1 MKIVETFPRKV
12 KVLEEGVWIPLSSGD
27 RLAARIWLPEDAETD
42 PVPALLEYIP
52 YRKRDMTRAGDE
64 PTHHYLAGHGYASVR
79 VDMRGA
85 GDSSGVMHDE
95 YALQEQ
101 DDAVEVIAWLAAQ
114 PWCSGRVGMFGISWG
129 GFNSLQVAARR
140 PPALAAIITSC
151 STDDRYTDD
160 VHYMGGCLLN
170 DNMDWGTTFLSILPL
185 PGDPEIMGESWRD
198 NWMERLAA
206 LPCPIEL
213 WMNHQRRDDYW
224 KHGSVNEN
232 YGDIRIPVF
241 AVGGWLDGYSNAIF
255 RLLANLDVPRLGL
268 IGPHAHQWGQ
278 SERAPGPA
286 IGFLQESL
294 RWWDHWLKD
303 AATGIMDEPML
314 RVVMQEDLP
323 AAPWYAE
330 CPGRWVGEAS
340 WPSARIAPLSFHLNA
355 DGLGRA
361 AGPET
366 DLVNASP
373 QTCGIAGGEWCPYG
387 TGGDG
392 PEFPGDQRIDDGGS
406 ICFDSAPLTERLEVL
421 GAPVV
426 ELELAVDRPSA
437 FVAVRLNDVKPDGA
451 AARATFGVLNLT
463 HRNGHETPQA
473 MTPGQRTRVRVQL
486 NDTAY
491 AFLPG
496 HRIRLSVSTTYWPMI
511 WPSPE
516 TVTLTLVGSAGTLT
530 LPVRPTDDDEP
541 ALVAFAAPEQAPAMP
556 ATQLETGRSSNTV
569 SRDVMTG
576 RVDIVAER
584 GGGLVRIDDHG
595 LVAGRRNSHERMSI
609 TDDDPLSAETAMV
622 FENRIGRGDFQVR
635 IEARTRL
642 RATKE
647 TFVLTADLD
656 VWEGDERI
664 MAKSWNCP
672 IPRDHI

>member
-95 YALQEQ
+95 YALPEQ

-486 NDTAY
+486 NDTGRSGR
-491 AFLPG
+491 P
-496 HRIRLSVSTTYWPMI
+496 TTMSRRSS
-511 WPSPE
+511 PSPRPSRRPPCPRPSSKP
-516 TVTLTLVGSAGTLT
+516 GG
-530 LPVRPTDDDEP
+530 RPTP
-541 ALVAFAAPEQAPAMP
+541 C
-556 ATQLETGRSSNTV
+556 
-569 SRDVMTG
+569 
-576 RVDIVAER
+576 
-584 GGGLVRIDDHG
+584 
-595 LVAGRRNSHERMSI
+595 
-609 TDDDPLSAETAMV
+609 
-622 FENRIGRGDFQVR
+622 
-635 IEARTRL
+635 
-642 RATKE
+642 RAT
-647 TFVLTADLD
+647 
-656 VWEGDERI
+656 
-664 MAKSWNCP
+664 S
-672 IPRDHI
+672 